1 MRETA
6 LEGMRR
12 QARWLA
18 HLMFLSL
25 LPGMITGAVA
35 LLASDRDATIVA
47 WCAAWWWNLLFAG
60 GVLLLFV
67 GSIATWV
74 AFRCPACRFRLSR
87 GPVVPTDFMVPRP
100 AIRFCPHCGI
110 DLAQSPA
117 R

>member
-12 QARWLA
+12 QARLLA
-18 HLMFLSL
+18 RLMFLSL
-25 LPGMITGAVA
+25 LPGMVTGAVA
-35 LLASDRDATIVA
+35 LLASERDATIVA

-60 GVLLLFV
+60 GVMLLLV
-67 GSIATWV
+67 GTIATWV

-110 DLAQSPA
+110 DLAKTPA